1 MFSPEELNQAMK
13 LDWPNQRI
21 VDWHPAHLELI
32 ELNKFDA
39 ANSKLFDDYTKYLS
53 SFVTKGYSFTAMQEK
68 IYAMFGVWK
77 LWDGVYEA
85 WLIPSNDISRKAF
98 RMHKASKLFFDY
110 AANKLE
116 MKRLQIT
123 VCSRNI
129 PAYKWAKVCYF
140 EDEGILRNY
149 GPQGDDYYMMSRV
162 F

>member
-1 MFSPEELNQAMK
+1 
-13 LDWPNQRI
+13 
-21 VDWHPAHLELI
+21 
-32 ELNKFDA
+32 
-39 ANSKLFDDYTKYLS
+39 
-53 SFVTKGYSFTAMQEK
+53 
-68 IYAMFGVWK
+68 
-77 LWDGVYEA
+77 
-85 WLIPSNDISRKAF
+85 
-98 RMHKASKLFFDY
+98 MHKASKLFFDY